1 MEANVMLSFFPS
13 LFVTGILFFSSQNKS
28 MVSLAS
34 FTKHLSCLYGESKI
48 VQKNIFPICLT
59 SFADF
64 TACTWL
70 TLSHLCNSII
80 ILYLPLCDS
89 CYLHLARLEMFV
101 AGYVISGITMS
112 HSTYLLLLVVLF

>member
-59 SFADF
+59 SFA
-64 TACTWL
+64 
-70 TLSHLCNSII
+70 TLQI
-80 ILYLPLCDS
+80 
-89 CYLHLARLEMFV
+89 
-101 AGYVISGITMS
+101 
-112 HSTYLLLLVVLF
+112 LLLAHGLLYPICATPS